1 MLKNIYEI
9 LCKSVGYRPSAM
21 INTSKI
27 GFSLKESL
35 KETNMIVQGV
45 DLMDLY
51 NDLQQKIKELNI
63 SIKKLRETGTEY
75 AEAEKEYKIT
85 LRQEAFELRA
95 EKGMPVTLMQQVVYG
110 VPDVAEKRFVRDV
123 KEAVYKANQEA
134 INVFK
139 LQIRIIE
146 SQLQREYGNINNQQ

>member
-1 MLKNIYEI
+1 
-9 LCKSVGYRPSAM
+9 
-21 INTSKI
+21 
-27 GFSLKESL
+27 
-35 KETNMIVQGV
+35 
-45 DLMDLY
+45 MDLY

-85 LRQEAFELRA
+85 LRQEALKLRA
-95 EKGMPVTLMQQVVYG
+95 EKGMPVTLIQQVVYG
-110 VPDVAEKRFVRDV
+110 VPEVAEKRFVRDV
-123 KEAVYKANQEA
+123 KEAVYKANIEA

-146 SQLQREYGNINNQQ
+146 SQLQREYGNINNQ